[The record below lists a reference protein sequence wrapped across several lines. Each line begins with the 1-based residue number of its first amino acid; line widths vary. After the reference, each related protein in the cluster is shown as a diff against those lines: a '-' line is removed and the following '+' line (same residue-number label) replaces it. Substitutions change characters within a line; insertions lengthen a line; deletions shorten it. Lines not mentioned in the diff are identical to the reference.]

1 MSHCTGSL
9 FSPPLTYIL
18 VYYLFEIK
26 SASVSQTGLKR
37 LSQLPGFRDH
47 RHDSSHLACNILS
60 FFFFFFFGVSRLVLN
75 SQRSTCLS
83 LQKSEIKGVHHYAQ
97 P

>member
-1 MSHCTGSL
+1 MGSL

-47 RHDSSHLACNILS
+47 RRDSSHLACNILS
-60 FFFFFFFGVSRLVLN
+60 FFFFFLWCFKAGLEL
-75 SQRSTCLS
+75 T
-83 LQKSEIKGVHHYAQ
+83 EIDLPQ

>member
-1 MSHCTGSL
+1 MGSL

-47 RHDSSHLACNILS
+47 RRDSSHLACNILS
-60 FFFFFFFGVSRLVLN
+60 FFFFFPLVFQGW
-75 SQRSTCLS
+75 S
-83 LQKSEIKGVHHYAQ
+83 
-97 P
+97 